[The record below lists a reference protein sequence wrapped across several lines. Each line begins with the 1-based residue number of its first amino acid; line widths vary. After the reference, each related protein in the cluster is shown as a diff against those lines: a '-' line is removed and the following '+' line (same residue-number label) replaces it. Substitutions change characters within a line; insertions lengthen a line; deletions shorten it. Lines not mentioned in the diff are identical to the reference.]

1 MTITIG
7 ENIRKMRTEQNITQ
21 EQLAEALEVSPQAVS
36 RWENEATYP
45 DITLLPVI
53 AGYFDV
59 TVDELL
65 GVDIERKEE
74 EINKILDEV
83 QKLEHVGKSYEASC
97 LLREKIKEYPNS
109 AELLDSLA
117 GAVYC
122 YYFQSGVRLDEKE
135 FKEYARE
142 VVELCKKAMKYTSKP
157 VIIHNCNQLLVYN
170 YFNLEEY
177 DKAKEIAE
185 KLPTVWISQEMI
197 LPRAIKDTKE
207 RVPLYQQNILDFVD
221 ILDLTIDM
229 LDGCADYDVQQKLEL
244 KQMLEKL
251 ILTALGENPR
261 FYNERLFHN
270 GIGIAWEFAKLKRFD
285 EAVDTLEKAWQYA
298 VNFEERPAEGKY
310 SVFWLSE
317 VTDQRESTLAHNEKT
332 LYDFMAEHLTNFCYH
347 DKFFENNERVKALKE
362 KAAAKTAAK

>member
-1 MTITIG
+1 MTITLG
-7 ENIRKMRTEQNITQ
+7 ENIRKKRTEQGITQ

-36 RWENEATYP
+36 RWENEASFP

-74 EINKILDEV
+74 EIKKILNEV
-83 QKLEHVGKSYEASC
+83 QKLKHLGKSYEASC
-97 LLREKIKEYPNS
+97 LLREKVKEYPNS
-109 AELLDSLA
+109 AELLHSLA
-117 GAVYC
+117 GAVYS
-122 YYFQSGVRLDEKE
+122 YYFQSGTQLDEEK

-142 VVELCKKAMKYTSKP
+142 VVELCKKAMKYSNKP
-157 VIIHNCNQLLVYN
+157 WIIHGCNQLLVFN

-185 KLPTVWISQEMI
+185 NMPNMWVTRDII
-197 LPRAIKDTKE
+197 LPRTIKAAKE
-207 RVPLYQQNILDFVD
+207 RVPLYQENILSFVD
-221 ILDLTIDM
+221 ALDHTIGM
-229 LDGCADYDVQQKLEL
+229 LDGCAGYDVQQQLEI

-261 FYNERLFHN
+261 FYNESLFHN
-270 GIGIAWEFAKLKRFD
+270 GIGMAWEFAKLKRFD

-298 VNFEERPAEGKY
+298 VDFEERPAESKY

-317 VTDQRESTLAHNEKT
+317 IKDIRDGTAKHTENT
-332 LYDFMAEHLTNFCYH
+332 LYDEMAEHLTNFCYH
-347 DKFFENNERVKALKE
+347 DKFFENDERVKALKE
-362 KAAAKTAAK
+362 KAAKKIAAK